1 MMIRSI
7 EMAIFFR
14 TPNSV
19 AIVSDLVVAFR
30 DVLLVDFLSGYTSVS
45 SDAGRGS

>member
-1 MMIRSI
+1 MISRI
-7 EMAIFFR
+7 ETAIFFR

-19 AIVSDLVVAFR
+19 KTPPDLVFAFE